1 MKSLKDFAQHYDL
14 DPASPAAKAD
24 YARYRDGLLLA
35 RSLFDDLDDAL
46 EQPDQAEPGPGP
58 GPRSRGPGL

>member
-1 MKSLKDFAQHYDL
+1 MKNLREWAEHYDL
-14 DPASPAAKAD
+14 DPASPEAKAD

-35 RSLFDDLDDAL
+35 RSLFDDAL